1 MSSSYLIIATFAM
14 AAVTFMTRALPTLI
28 PKKILDTPWLH
39 RLNESL
45 PLSVMVLLILTS
57 LSYNDLS
64 ATTGLDSA
72 KLHLLMAQVGALILV
87 LFVYHI
93 SRQLLVSM
101 IVGIAAIN
109 GFLWLF
115 TILTPVRDKGS
126 KKDKKRSPKLLK

>member
-1 MSSSYLIIATFAM
+1 MSSSYLIFATFAM
-14 AAVTFMTRALPTLI
+14 AAVTFITRALPALI
-28 PKKILDTPWLH
+28 PKKLLDTPWLH

-57 LSYNDLS
+57 LSYQGLS
-64 ATTGLDSA
+64 DNAGFQAGLNSA
-72 KLHLLMAQVGALILV
+72 EVHLFMAQIGALLLV
-87 LFVYHI
+87 LLIYHL

-115 TILTPVRDKGS
+115 TRFLG
-126 KKDKKRSPKLLK
+126 

>member
-1 MSSSYLIIATFAM
+1 MSNSYLILATLAM
-14 AAVTFMTRALPTLI
+14 VAAVTFITRALPALI
-28 PKKILDTPWLH
+28 PKKLLDTPWLH

-57 LSYNDLS
+57 LSYQGLS
-64 ATTGLDSA
+64 DNAGFQAGLNSA
-72 KLHLLMAQVGALILV
+72 EVHLFMAQIGALLLV
-87 LFVYHI
+87 LLIYHL

-115 TILTPVRDKGS
+115 TRFLG
-126 KKDKKRSPKLLK
+126 

>member
-1 MSSSYLIIATFAM
+1 MSSSYLILATLAM
-14 AAVTFMTRALPTLI
+14 AAVTFITRALPALI
-28 PKKILDTPWLH
+28 PKKLLDTPWLH

-57 LSYNDLS
+57 LSYQGLS
-64 ATTGLDSA
+64 DNAGFQAGLNSA
-72 KLHLLMAQVGALILV
+72 EVHLFMAQIGALLLV
-87 LFVYHI
+87 LLIYHL

-115 TILTPVRDKGS
+115 TRFLG
-126 KKDKKRSPKLLK
+126 

>member
-1 MSSSYLIIATFAM
+1 MTSSYLIMATFAM
-14 AAVTFMTRALPTLI
+14 AAVTFVTRALPALI
-28 PKKILDTPWLH
+28 PKKLLDTPWLH

-57 LSYNDLS
+57 LSYQGLLENTGFNS
-64 ATTGLDSA
+64 AQ
-72 KLHLLMAQVGALILV
+72 LHLLMAQIGALLLV

-109 GFLWLF
+109 GFFWLLASF
-115 TILTPVRDKGS
+115 
-126 KKDKKRSPKLLK
+126 

>member
-1 MSSSYLIIATFAM
+1 MSSSYLILATLAM
-14 AAVTFMTRALPTLI
+14 AAVTFITRALPALI
-28 PKKILDTPWLH
+28 PKKLLDTPWLH

-57 LSYNDLS
+57 LSYQGLS
-64 ATTGLDSA
+64 DNAGFQAGLNSA
-72 KLHLLMAQVGALILV
+72 EVHLLMAQIGALLLV
-87 LFVYHI
+87 LLIYHL

-115 TILTPVRDKGS
+115 TRFLG
-126 KKDKKRSPKLLK
+126 